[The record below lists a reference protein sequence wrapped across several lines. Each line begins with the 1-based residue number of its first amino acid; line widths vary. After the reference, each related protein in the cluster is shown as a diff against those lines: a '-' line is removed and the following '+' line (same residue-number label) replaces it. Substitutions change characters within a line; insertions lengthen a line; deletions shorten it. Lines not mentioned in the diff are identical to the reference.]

1 MQRTIK
7 YQPIMDSDMFD
18 LLQYA
23 FNAGVVTGLKMVD
36 SDDTFLVYREFKNV
50 MEYYYEHYDAEATR

>member
-7 YQPIMDSDMFD
+7 YKPIMDSDMFD

-23 FNAGVVTGLKMVD
+23 FNVGVVTGLKMVD
-36 SDDTFLVYREFKNV
+36 SDDTFLAYREFKNV
-50 MEYYYEHYDAEATR
+50 MEYYYEHYDAGATR

>member
-7 YQPIMDSDMFD
+7 YKPIMDSDMFD

>member
-36 SDDTFLVYREFKNV
+36 SDDTFLAYREFKNV
-50 MEYYYEHYDAEATR
+50 MEYYYEHYGAEATR